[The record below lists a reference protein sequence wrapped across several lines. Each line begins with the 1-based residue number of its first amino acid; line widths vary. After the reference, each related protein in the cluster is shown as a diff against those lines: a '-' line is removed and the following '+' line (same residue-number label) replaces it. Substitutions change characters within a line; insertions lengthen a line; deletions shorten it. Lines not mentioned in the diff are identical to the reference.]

1 LLSVEGLHLKI
12 TDLELEWL
20 DPQAHDLEHARCT
33 LLQLAD
39 QFRPD
44 IVHLNSFREAI
55 FDWPAS
61 VLVVAHSCVTTWW
74 RACRDSWPDEPRWE
88 TYAGNVAAGLRSAE
102 AWVAPTAAFRSE
114 ISATYQP
121 RAPGRVI
128 RNGVS
133 LETTQVTAKEQFVL
147 AAGRLWDEAKNL
159 KSLTAIASDLPWP
172 LRVAGPRQGPEGIC
186 AASLNDVCWLGQ
198 LSHRDLLTEMS
209 RAAIFVAPAF
219 YEPFG
224 LTILEAATCG
234 CALVLA
240 DLPSFREL
248 WGDAAIFID
257 PHDPAAI
264 RTALHNL
271 CRDRRLR
278 ARLQAAASARAKLYS
293 LSAMTMAYRQLY
305 GEMITARST
314 ALDSN
319 VSVREMRA

>member
-1 LLSVEGLHLKI
+1 
-12 TDLELEWL
+12 
-20 DPQAHDLEHARCT
+20 
-33 LLQLAD
+33 
-39 QFRPD
+39 
-44 IVHLNSFREAI
+44 
-55 FDWPAS
+55 
-61 VLVVAHSCVTTWW
+61 
-74 RACRDSWPDEPRWE
+74 
-88 TYAGNVAAGLRSAE
+88 
-102 AWVAPTAAFRSE
+102 
-114 ISATYQP
+114 
-121 RAPGRVI
+121 
-128 RNGVS
+128 VS

-159 KSLTAIASDLPWP
+159 KSLTAIASALPWP

-314 ALDSN
+314 ASDSN